1 MKNWYTITAKGETTA
16 EVAILGPIGNSWDG
30 EGVTARQFIED
41 FRAITQ
47 QNVTL
52 SVNSPGGSLFDGIT
66 MYTAMAGSG
75 KNITAKVMGIAAS
88 AASIVLM
95 AAKKITMPKNT
106 HMMVHKAGWIAMGN
120 ADEMRATADVLDGL
134 DASIIATYAART
146 GKPETEIKA
155 LLDTGDVWMSAD
167 EAVAAG
173 FADEATELVRVTA
186 AFDIASLPPQAR
198 AAFEAAADVTQPA
211 ALADQISAAATAAGF
226 GEHAAVFALC
236 PTLADAQARINDAR
250 EIVALCQV
258 LKVQDKAAG
267 YIAAGKTCADV
278 RNAIATERAALDEQ
292 THTSNVQR
300 TSAATD
306 TGQPAALKTADV
318 WAARRKQLSHQ

>member
-16 EVAILGPIGNSWDG
+16 EVSILGPIGNSWDG

-41 FRAITQ
+41 FLAIKQ
-47 QNVTL
+47 PNITL

-66 MYTAMAGSG
+66 MYSVMASSG

-88 AASIVLM
+88 AASVVLM

-106 HMMVHKAGWIAMGN
+106 HMMVHKAGWIAVGN
-120 ADEMRATADVLDGL
+120 ANDMRSAADVLDGL
-134 DASIIATYAART
+134 DQSIIATYAART
-146 GKPETEIKA
+146 GKPEAEIKA

-173 FADEATELVRVTA
+173 FADEATDLVRVTA
-186 AFDIASLPPQAR
+186 EFDIKTLPAQARSAFD
-198 AAFEAAADVTQPA
+198 AAAKAEP
-211 ALADQISAAATAAGF
+211 ALADQISAAVTEAGF
-226 GEHAAVFALC
+226 VEHVSAFALC
-236 PTLADAQARINDAR
+236 ATLAEAQARIDDAR

-258 LKVQDKAAG
+258 LQVQDKASS

-278 RNAIATERAALDEQ
+278 RNVIATERAALDEK

-300 TSAATD
+300 NSTATD
-306 TGQPAALKTADV
+306 TQPAALKIADV